1 MEVCFKIFD
10 YDRDGVLDSVEVS
23 RFVDSLTRLN
33 NQEMTNRHQEAAI
46 PDLSSVIT
54 NGTNSVNLENFLV
67 WAIKEDRLKTLL
79 DLLHQ
84 VCHVMLGLR
93 PASRIEEGR
102 LVLSWL
108 RREEKRGFRMGDFW
122 YLVSSTWWKQWL
134 DYVLKQVR
142 TNCVPRYLCST
153 NCSFVNRTNSKEN

>member
-1 MEVCFKIFD
+1 M
-10 YDRDGVLDSVEVS
+10 LDSVEVS

-46 PDLSSVIT
+46 PDLSSVKT

-142 TNCVPRYLCST
+142 TNCVPRYLSST
-153 NCSFVNRTNSKEN
+153 NGSFVNRTNSKEN